1 MAQAQKRT
9 HRRTEENS
17 ESRNKLS
24 MYGQL
29 IYDKGAKNTQQGKD
43 RLSNKWCWENWIA
56 TCKRM
61 NWTIV
66 LLYTINSE
74 WIKDSEWRSETIKLL
89 QENIGSKLLDVSLG
103 NIFLDLTPKAKAA
116 ITKINTWNYKLK
128 SSCKTKENINKRE
141 RQLTEGEKTFSSH
154 VSDKGLI
161 SKTHKELMQL
171 NTNKTIWLTSG
182 RCE

>member
-9 HRRTEENS
+9 PRRTEENS
-17 ESRNKLS
+17 ESRDKLS

-43 RLSNKWCWENWIA
+43 RLSNKWRWENWIA

-66 LLYTINSE
+66 LPYTINSE

-103 NIFLDLTPKAKAA
+103 NIFFGSDTKSEGSNSKNKHMELQTKKLLQNKGKHQQKGKA
-116 ITKINTWNYKLK
+116 TYWRG
-128 SSCKTKENINKRE
+128 ENIFK
-141 RQLTEGEKTFSSH
+141 SC
-154 VSDKGLI
+154 
-161 SKTHKELMQL
+161 
-171 NTNKTIWLTSG
+171 IW
-182 RCE
+182 